1 MKTNIDWDKYKTFYY
16 VAKAG
21 SFTAAGEILNLSQSA
36 LSRSIQNLEYQVGM
50 KLLERIPRGVIL
62 TKQGEGLFKAAEKA
76 LEVFTHAEMLMLEQE
91 EEQHPLLLQV
101 CPIYW
106 IQRLLQ
112 HPILCLVRFWE

>member
-36 LSRSIQNLEYQVGM
+36 LSRSIQTLEYQVGM

-76 LEVFTHAEMLMLEQE
+76 LEERFPGSSPKISVS
-91 EEQHPLLLQV
+91 
-101 CPIYW
+101 
-106 IQRLLQ
+106 R
-112 HPILCLVRFWE
+112 IL